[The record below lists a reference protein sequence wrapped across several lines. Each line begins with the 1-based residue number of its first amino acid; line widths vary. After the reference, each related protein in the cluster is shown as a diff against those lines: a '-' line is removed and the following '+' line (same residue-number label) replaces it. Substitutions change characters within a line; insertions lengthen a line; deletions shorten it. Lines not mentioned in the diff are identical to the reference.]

1 MSNIVTDSYTM
12 NIQIIQHGIAAVQLP
27 VTYPTSV
34 EASTPFV
41 ISYTVK
47 NTGTVSDTLYG
58 HLLVGGTELTGSAW
72 TATVAPA
79 ATVTKTFNH
88 PGIAAITAILLEV
101 GHQ

>member
-1 MSNIVTDSYTM
+1 MSVITDSYTM
-12 NIQIIQHGIAAVQLP
+12 TINIIQHGVAHIVLP

-34 EASTPFV
+34 EASTPFA
-41 ISYTVK
+41 ITYTIQ

-72 TATVAPA
+72 SQVVAA
-79 ATVTKTFNH
+79 NATVTKTFTH
-88 PGIAAITAILLEV
+88 PGITATTAILLEV